1 VTNGN
6 ESSDRLA
13 RIDATLDR
21 VAAGL
26 DRLTERHEALS
37 QTVELIAGMQAEN
50 EKRIAA
56 IAGMQVKNEKL
67 MGDALEAIHSLAR
80 IAQAH
85 EQRLDNLE
93 G

>member
-1 VTNGN
+1 MTNGN
-6 ESSDRLA
+6 ENSDRLA

-21 VAAGL
+21 VAARL

-37 QTVELIAGMQAEN
+37 QTVELIAGMQA
-50 EKRIAA
+50 
-56 IAGMQVKNEKL
+56 KNEKL
-67 MGDALEAIHSLAR
+67 MAEALDAIHSLAR

-85 EQRLDNLE
+85 EQRLDKLE